1 MLKKSGR
8 GEGVSGMGNMS
19 ELMDPSE
26 QRLFEEFT
34 EVIKTIERSTYDHH
48 VKPLVTDLINR
59 INLISGNASR
69 SENLLTSLLNVDEKI
84 RVEMFNLASRVNTL
98 ATIIPQIN
106 GMAAIIAQTN
116 NLVIKLKKRQ
126 NIIIVLLL
134 LNLALLGWL

>member
-1 MLKKSGR
+1 M
-8 GEGVSGMGNMS
+8 
-19 ELMDPSE
+19 
-26 QRLFEEFT
+26 
-34 EVIKTIERSTYDHH
+34 
-48 VKPLVTDLINR
+48 
-59 INLISGNASR
+59 
-69 SENLLTSLLNVDEKI
+69 TSLLNVDEKI

-134 LNLALLGWL
+134 LNLALLGWLVVKTWR

>member
-1 MLKKSGR
+1 
-8 GEGVSGMGNMS
+8 MGNMS

-34 EVIKTIERSTYDHH
+34 EVIKTIERSTYDLH

-69 SENLLTSLLNVDEKI
+69 SE
-84 RVEMFNLASRVNTL
+84 NTL

-134 LNLALLGWL
+134 LNLALLGWLVVKTWR